1 MTTATPELPRLTA
14 LAVVLVTAAGIASLA
29 AVRPVLG
36 AGALVGVALGV
47 AVRGLGRSPLWTM
60 VATAA
65 LPPGL
70 VGVVATLL
78 LSGSLTGVPLTLA
91 AIVVGISTVS
101 VLAGRLTARQVG
113 LVTVTGAVSAL
124 VMVPAAVLTLEIQSA
139 GGVSAV
145 VGGLLWYPG
154 DGVAGLVVWLL
165 TTGVAVTLALLTL
178 PPAIAA
184 NLRGQP
190 LELPQDSG
198 TTARAVT
205 VALVLGLVLAAG
217 ALGGAGAAVRGV
229 LLGVT
234 VLSVCVSGLGALAWV
249 LSAGGTQR
257 NRGDPPL
264 VALGTGALVGATVV
278 SGFAIIVDSG
288 SSQSPLTVFLPTI
301 AALALVSVTAG
312 WVANRFSLGD
322 ALGRNR
328 TQLRRRQDR
337 QTGYGSPGDARAGA
351 GAGVRTTVSS
361 TSYPRSPSS
370 PSLSLPLPG
379 QDVVRPDTLIP
390 VGLVGAAVL
399 TALWMDR
406 TPGLDQ
412 VGVLVAIAAALFV
425 RALFSRGRA
434 SSGAVGVENVARLT
448 QSIWL
453 GWAGALAG
461 VGLAVGAVGLLLAAV
476 LPVTLSVPATV
487 GVVSSLVAFVTGIWL
502 LVQ

>member
-14 LAVVLVTAAGIASLA
+14 VAVVLVTATGIASLA

-124 VMVPAAVLTLEIQSA
+124 VMVPAAFLTLEVQSA

-154 DGVAGLVVWLL
+154 DGVTGLVVWLL
-165 TTGVAVTLALLTL
+165 TTGVAVTLALLAL

-205 VALVLGLVLAAG
+205 VTLVLGLVLAAG

-249 LSAGGTQR
+249 TRGTQR
-257 NRGDPPL
+257 SRGDPPL

-278 SGFAIIVDSG
+278 SGFAVIVDSG
-288 SSQSPLTVFLPTI
+288 SSQSPLAVFLPTM

-322 ALGRNR
+322 TLGRNR
-328 TQLRRRQDR
+328 TQLQRRQDR
-337 QTGYGSPGDARAGA
+337 QTGYESPGDARAGA